1 MDEKNKNDLN
11 NGFNPDGQNNDTANG
26 NTNDSNGTN
35 NASSEQS
42 SHYYS
47 YGPFQSLNKDKDAED
62 VRQEPV
68 QEARKVEMTPPQPV
82 RPVYPPNSAQPPRTD
97 HIDYLNGNHSDD
109 NNGNR
114 KPNQFQYNKPKTS
127 AKTVVASILAGML
140 IMTAG
145 MFGADRANLFTPE
158 SESTTT
164 TNVAPA
170 SAVTTD
176 NSVTQAALPAGSAD
190 VAEVAKSASPAV
202 VKIETLSKA
211 GSNSGGTNPYN
222 DPAYRFFFGDQGG
235 GGSEG
240 GSNGGEGSGGSGGSS
255 GSLTPLGIGSGFIF
269 DKSGYI
275 LTNAHVVGEADVIQ
289 VTLENNKTPY
299 EAKLMGKSTDLDLA
313 VLKIEP
319 KSGETFPSVTLGNS
333 DNVSVGSWLVAIG
346 NPQGFDHTVTAGVLS
361 AKERTITASDASNGQ
376 STDYTHLLQ
385 TDASINPGNSGGPLL
400 NMNGQVIGMNT
411 AVSEDAQGIGFAIP
425 SNVILNVVDQLKK
438 GEKIP
443 TTPVPF
449 IGASLMSLTSEVS
462 KQLGIDTTEG
472 SVVTEVLYRSPAYQ
486 ADLRSYD
493 VITGI
498 NGTKYTNSQDLVAA
512 IQKLKVGDSA
522 TLNVIRNGKTM
533 DLKVTIGNRNDFD
546 TTSPGAGGGG
556 TGQ

>member
-11 NGFNPDGQNNDTANG
+11 NGFNPDGQNNDTANR
-26 NTNDSNGTN
+26 NTNESNSNNDS
-35 NASSEQS
+35 SSDQ

-47 YGPFQSLNKDKDAED
+47 YGPFQSLSKDKDGEE
-62 VRQEPV
+62 VRQEPA
-68 QEARKVEMTPPQPV
+68 QETRKMEMTPSQSS
-82 RPVYPPNSAQPPRTD
+82 RPVYPTNATPPPRTD
-97 HIDYLNGNHSDD
+97 HIDSLNGNHDD

-114 KPNQFQYNKPKTS
+114 KTSQFQYNRPKTS
-127 AKTVVASILAGML
+127 AKTVIASILAGML

-164 TNVAPA
+164 TNIAPA

-202 VKIETLSKA
+202 VKIETLSKSGA
-211 GSNSGGTNPYN
+211 ASGGNNPYN

-235 GGSEG
+235 GSNEG
-240 GSNGGEGSGGSGGSS
+240 GGNGGDSSGGSS

-299 EAKLMGKSTDLDLA
+299 TAKLMGKSTDLDLA

-333 DNVSVGSWLVAIG
+333 DNVAIGSWLVAIG

-361 AKERTITASDASNGQ
+361 AKERSITASDASNGQ

-449 IGASLMSLTSEVS
+449 IGASLMSLTAEVS

-546 TTSPGAGGGG
+546 TTSPSTGG